1 MTLSIRE
8 RTAVSVNILKTVN
21 CCVKRMSSVINE
33 ELPTGHI
40 NFPMT
45 ASRNVVQYSED
56 CAGLPEQIQVTIF
69 VSGFL
74 LIFILRGIDN

>member
-21 CCVKRMSSVINE
+21 CCAKRMSSVINE